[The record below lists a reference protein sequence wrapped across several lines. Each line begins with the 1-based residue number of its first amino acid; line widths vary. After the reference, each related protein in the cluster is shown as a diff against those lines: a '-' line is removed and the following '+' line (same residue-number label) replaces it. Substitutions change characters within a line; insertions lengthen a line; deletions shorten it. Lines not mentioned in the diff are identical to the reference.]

1 MTTQHATRVIRT
13 LAAIL
18 ILATAGTAHAR
29 TTDLGTLD
37 SGLYSFGNVLSFG
50 ESFTDHVSFTL
61 DTAADVASFIKSFD
75 MSLLGFDLIGI
86 DNFTASLQRAT
97 TSGYTTLFSA
107 TATSPISFDDFLAP
121 GSYRLSIGGTASGF
135 FGGLYRGT
143 LQVAAV
149 PEVETW
155 LMILIGVGIVL
166 YQLGRKQR
174 SLERQPLLA
183 A

>member
-86 DNFTASLQRAT
+86 D
-97 TSGYTTLFSA
+97 
-107 TATSPISFDDFLAP
+107 
-121 GSYRLSIGGTASGF
+121 
-135 FGGLYRGT
+135 
-143 LQVAAV
+143 
-149 PEVETW
+149 
-155 LMILIGVGIVL
+155 
-166 YQLGRKQR
+166 
-174 SLERQPLLA
+174 
-183 A
+183 